1 MAIYRMTE
9 AEKTKLDGI
18 ATSANNYSHPTQTEI
33 TANATD
39 NGINVIDSVTVNTLG
54 HVTAVGTRDLSN
66 VTTSAAGVMSAADK
80 IKLNNFT
87 TGVNWAL
94 FAGSQVINKTSYYA
108 FATNLS
114 KLRMAHLEIDITG
127 VGTWLVFIPASGGV
141 SVEWE
146 GLTLELE
153 STTAGLTVTY
163 TAGTPASITITEI
176 RFYPFGSQ

>member
-94 FAGSQVINKTSYYA
+94 FAGSQVINKASTYA
-108 FATNLS
+108 FATNMS
-114 KLRMAHLEIDITG
+114 KLKSAYLEIDITG
-127 VGTWLVFIPASGGV
+127 VSTLKVSIDGNGAWSGIHAELTMDLETTSAGV
-141 SVEWE
+141 D
-146 GLTLELE
+146 
-153 STTAGLTVTY
+153 VTY

>member
-9 AEKTKLDGI
+9 AEKTKLENIAPASSSVLGLVRLNYTEDG
-18 ATSANNYSHPTQTEI
+18 NNKK
-33 TANATD
+33 
-39 NGINVIDSVTVNTLG
+39 VRIDVNNDVYVTVP
-54 HVTAVGTRDLSN
+54 N
-66 VTTSAAGVMSAADK
+66 VTTSTQGLLTAADK
-80 IKLNNFT
+80 IKLDTFT

-94 FAGSQVINKTSYYA
+94 FAGSQVINKASYYA
-108 FATNLS
+108 FATNMS

-127 VGTWLVFIPASGGV
+127 VGTWLVFIPASGEV

-153 STTAGLTVTY
+153 STTAGLTVIY
-163 TAGTPASITITEI
+163 TAGEPASITITEI